1 MIQDF
6 ESHPETAVSYFYF
19 DFCDQRDEVPQ
30 LLVRSIIYQLFEQ
43 CEKVPKALE
52 RAVSHHVGSR
62 LQTLIFLQL
71 LQQIIDEFSQTY
83 IILDA
88 LDECANRN
96 ELVDILNYIASWKYE
111 KLHIL
116 VTIRDNTGIENSL
129 ECFSE
134 KQRTLRL
141 QAALVDRDIQTY
153 IRHRLSTDKNL
164 CKWQNC
170 QQEIEEKLIERAHG
184 MYESF
189 QIFDIKFSC

>member
-1 MIQDF
+1 MIRDF
-6 ESHPETAVSYFYF
+6 EHDPETAVSYFYF
-19 DFCDQRDEVPQ
+19 DFCYQRDEVPQ
-30 LLVRSIIYQLFEQ
+30 LLVRSIIYQLFDQ

-52 RAVSHHVGSR
+52 RAVSLRERGARRHTSM
-62 LQTLIFLQL
+62 FLQL
-71 LQQIIDEFSQTY
+71 LQQMIDEFSQTY
-83 IILDA
+83 IVLDA
-88 LDECANRN
+88 LNECANRK
-96 ELVDILNYIASWKYE
+96 ELIDILNYIASWKYE

-141 QAALVDRDIQTY
+141 QAALVDQDIQTS

-164 CKWQNC
+164 RKWQHC
-170 QQEIEEKLIERAHG
+170 QHEIEEKLIERAHG

-189 QIFDIKFSC
+189 QIFRHQV